1 MSLKFVSAAVIALAI
16 AGGSVSFGSAPAA
29 AASNDS
35 CWGWKDHYKV
45 WICKPQKKKK
55 KIAYKKTKKYPQ
67 AVYPQ
72 RVYPR
77 QYHEPNYAYAGPEFG
92 FYEGPGYYP
101 GYPYPYG
108 YGPGPGIFFGIGP
121 FGFGHGC
128 GLFGCW

>member
-1 MSLKFVSAAVIALAI
+1 MSLKFVSAAGLALAI
-16 AGGSVSFGSAPAA
+16 AGSSLAVGSAPAA

-55 KIAYKKTKKYPQ
+55 VALKKYKKYP
-67 AVYPQ
+67 PPP
-72 RVYPR
+72 VYPR
-77 QYHEPNYAYAGPEFG
+77 QAYAEPNYAYV
-92 FYEGPGYYP
+92 GPGYDDYYYEPGFYP
-101 GYPYPYG
+101 GYPYGYP

-121 FGFGHGC
+121 FGFGHHHGC